1 MNLIDSFIEGLE
13 EDTDKVD
20 LKDILSSKD
29 DLNLWEKHVDI
40 FDSID
45 IDDVLGS
52 LKKISA
58 KYKLSHKEEITML
71 AYVKFLEIMVMKA
84 AMVRGLEMDMMEENT
99 TKPKEPEGN
108 MYFLIERKGTEKI
121 YRRQKQQ

>member
-1 MNLIDSFIEGLE
+1 MNLIDTFIEGLE
-13 EDTDKVD
+13 EDTDKID
-20 LKDILSSKD
+20 LKDILSKEG
-29 DLNLWEKHVDI
+29 DLFLWEKFVDI

-58 KYKLSHKEEITML
+58 KYKLSHNEEITML

-84 AMVRGLEMDMMEENT
+84 AMVRGMEMEGMEEENT
-99 TKPKEPEGN
+99 TKPEEPEGN
-108 MYFLIERKGTEKI
+108 MYG
-121 YRRQKQQ
+121 

>member
-1 MNLIDSFIEGLE
+1 MNLIDTFIEGLE
-13 EDTDKVD
+13 EDTDIVD
-20 LKDILSSKD
+20 LKDILVKD
-29 DLNLWEKHVDI
+29 DLNLWEKYVDI

-58 KYKLSHKEEITML
+58 KYKLSHNEEITML

-84 AMVRGLEMDMMEENT
+84 SMVRGMDMEHKEEDT

-108 MYFLIERKGTEKI
+108 MYG
-121 YRRQKQQ
+121 

>member
-1 MNLIDSFIEGLE
+1 MNLIDTFIEGLE
-13 EDTDKVD
+13 EDTDKID
-20 LKDILSSKD
+20 LKDILSEEG
-29 DLNLWEKHVDI
+29 DLFLWEKFVDI

-52 LKKISA
+52 LKKVSA
-58 KYKLSHKEEITML
+58 KYKLSHDEEITML

-84 AMVRGLEMDMMEENT
+84 AMVRGMEMEGMEEENT

-108 MYFLIERKGTEKI
+108 MYG
-121 YRRQKQQ
+121 

>member
-1 MNLIDSFIEGLE
+1 MNLIDTFIEGLE
-13 EDTDKVD
+13 EDTDIVD
-20 LKDILSSKD
+20 LKDILVKD
-29 DLNLWEKHVDI
+29 DLNLWEKYVDI

-58 KYKLSHKEEITML
+58 KYKLSHNEEITML

-84 AMVRGLEMDMMEENT
+84 SMVRGMEMESMEEENT

-108 MYFLIERKGTEKI
+108 MYG
-121 YRRQKQQ
+121 

>member
-1 MNLIDSFIEGLE
+1 MNLIDTFIEGLE
-13 EDTDKVD
+13 EETDKID
-20 LKDILSSKD
+20 LKDILKKD
-29 DLNLWEKHVDI
+29 DIYLWEKYVDI

-58 KYKLSHKEEITML
+58 KYKLSHNEEITML

-84 AMVRGLEMDMMEENT
+84 AMVRGLEMEGMEEENT

-108 MYFLIERKGTEKI
+108 MYG
-121 YRRQKQQ
+121 

>member
-1 MNLIDSFIEGLE
+1 MNLIDTFIEGLE
-13 EDTDKVD
+13 EDTDKID
-20 LKDILSSKD
+20 LKNILKKEDIY
-29 DLNLWEKHVDI
+29 LWEKYVDI

-58 KYKLSHKEEITML
+58 KYKLSHNEEITML

-84 AMVRGLEMDMMEENT
+84 AMVRGMEMEGMEEET
-99 TKPKEPEGN
+99 PTPKEPEGN
-108 MYFLIERKGTEKI
+108 MYG
-121 YRRQKQQ
+121 

>member
-1 MNLIDSFIEGLE
+1 MNLIDSFIDSLE
-13 EDTDKVD
+13 EDTDSVD

-45 IDDVLGS
+45 IDDVIGS

-58 KYKLSHKEEITML
+58 KYKLSHDEEITML

-84 AMVRGLEMDMMEENT
+84 AMVRGLEMEHMEEP
-99 TKPKEPEGN
+99 TKPEEPEGN
-108 MYFLIERKGTEKI
+108 MYG
-121 YRRQKQQ
+121 

>member
-1 MNLIDSFIEGLE
+1 MNLIDTVIEGLE
-13 EDTDKVD
+13 EDTDKID
-20 LKDILSSKD
+20 LKDILKKD
-29 DLNLWEKHVDI
+29 DIYLWEKYVDI

-84 AMVRGLEMDMMEENT
+84 SMVRGMEMEGMEEENT

-108 MYFLIERKGTEKI
+108 MYG
-121 YRRQKQQ
+121 

>member
-1 MNLIDSFIEGLE
+1 MNLIDTFIEGLE
-13 EDTDKVD
+13 EDTDKID
-20 LKDILSSKD
+20 LKDILKKED
-29 DLNLWEKHVDI
+29 IYLWEKYVDI

-84 AMVRGLEMDMMEENT
+84 AMVRGMEMESMEEENT

-108 MYFLIERKGTEKI
+108 MYG
-121 YRRQKQQ
+121 

>member
-1 MNLIDSFIEGLE
+1 MNLIDTFIDSLE
-13 EDTDKVD
+13 EDTDCVD
-20 LKDILSSKD
+20 LKDILSNKD

-45 IDDVLGS
+45 IDDVIGS

-71 AYVKFLEIMVMKA
+71 AYVKFLEIMVTKA
-84 AMVRGLEMDMMEENT
+84 SMFHHLEERMEMEEQIHD
-99 TKPKEPEGN
+99 EPEGN
-108 MYFLIERKGTEKI
+108 MYG
-121 YRRQKQQ
+121 

>member
-1 MNLIDSFIEGLE
+1 MNLIDTFIDSLE

-20 LKDILSSKD
+20 LKDILSKKE
-29 DLNLWEKHVDI
+29 DLYLWEKYVDI

-84 AMVRGLEMDMMEENT
+84 AMVRGMDMEGMEEENT

-108 MYFLIERKGTEKI
+108 MYG
-121 YRRQKQQ
+121 

>member
-1 MNLIDSFIEGLE
+1 MNLIDTFIDSLE
-13 EDTDKVD
+13 EDTDSVD
-20 LKDILSSKD
+20 LKDILVKD
-29 DLNLWEKHVDI
+29 DLNLWEKYVDI

-84 AMVRGLEMDMMEENT
+84 AMVRGLEMEGMKEENT

-108 MYFLIERKGTEKI
+108 MYG
-121 YRRQKQQ
+121 

>member
-1 MNLIDSFIEGLE
+1 MNLIDTFIDSLE
-13 EDTDKVD
+13 EDTDSVD

-45 IDDVLGS
+45 IDDVIGS

-58 KYKLSHKEEITML
+58 KYKLSHREEITML
-71 AYVKFLEIMVMKA
+71 AYVKFLEIMVMKS
-84 AMVRGLEMDMMEENT
+84 AMVRGMEMDGMEEEPP
-99 TKPKEPEGN
+99 KPEPEGN
-108 MYFLIERKGTEKI
+108 MYG
-121 YRRQKQQ
+121 

>member
-1 MNLIDSFIEGLE
+1 MNLIDTFIEGLE
-13 EDTDKVD
+13 EDTDKID
-20 LKDILSSKD
+20 LKDILKKED
-29 DLNLWEKHVDI
+29 IYLWEKYVDI

-58 KYKLSHKEEITML
+58 KYKLSHDEEITML

-84 AMVRGLEMDMMEENT
+84 AMVRGMEMEGMEEEP

-108 MYFLIERKGTEKI
+108 MYG
-121 YRRQKQQ
+121 

>member
-1 MNLIDSFIEGLE
+1 MNLIDSFIDSLE
-13 EDTDKVD
+13 EDTDSVD

-45 IDDVLGS
+45 IDDVIGS

-84 AMVRGLEMDMMEENT
+84 AMVRGMEMEGMEEEPP
-99 TKPKEPEGN
+99 KPEPEGN
-108 MYFLIERKGTEKI
+108 MYG
-121 YRRQKQQ
+121 

>member
-1 MNLIDSFIEGLE
+1 MNLIDTFIEGLE
-13 EDTDKVD
+13 EDTDKID
-20 LKDILSSKD
+20 LKDILKKED
-29 DLNLWEKHVDI
+29 IYLWEKYVDI

-58 KYKLSHKEEITML
+58 KYKLSHDEEITML

-84 AMVRGLEMDMMEENT
+84 AMVRGMDMERMEEEP
-99 TKPKEPEGN
+99 TKPQEPEGN
-108 MYFLIERKGTEKI
+108 MYG
-121 YRRQKQQ
+121 

>member
-1 MNLIDSFIEGLE
+1 MNLIDTFIEGLE

-58 KYKLSHKEEITML
+58 KYKLSHNDEITML
-71 AYVKFLEIMVMKA
+71 AYVKFLEIMVTKA
-84 AMVRGLEMDMMEENT
+84 AMVRGMEMENT
-99 TKPKEPEGN
+99 KKDEPNPMLYG
-108 MYFLIERKGTEKI
+108 
-121 YRRQKQQ
+121 

>member
-1 MNLIDSFIEGLE
+1 MNLIDTFIDSLE
-13 EDTDKVD
+13 EDTDSVD

-40 FDSID
+40 FTSID
-45 IDDVLGS
+45 IDDVIGS
-52 LKKISA
+52 LKNIST

-84 AMVRGLEMDMMEENT
+84 SMVRHMESEMEMEEQI
-99 TKPKEPEGN
+99 PDEPEGN
-108 MYFLIERKGTEKI
+108 MYG
-121 YRRQKQQ
+121 

>member
-1 MNLIDSFIEGLE
+1 MNLIDTFIEGLE
-13 EDTDKVD
+13 EETDKID
-20 LKDILSSKD
+20 LKDILKKD
-29 DLNLWEKHVDI
+29 DIYLWEKYVDI

-84 AMVRGLEMDMMEENT
+84 AMVRGIEMEGMEEENT

-108 MYFLIERKGTEKI
+108 MYG
-121 YRRQKQQ
+121 

>member
-1 MNLIDSFIEGLE
+1 MNLIDTFIEGLE
-13 EDTDKVD
+13 EDTDKID
-20 LKDILSSKD
+20 LKDILSKEG
-29 DLNLWEKHVDI
+29 DLFLWEKFVDI

-84 AMVRGLEMDMMEENT
+84 AMVRGLEMEGMEEEP

-108 MYFLIERKGTEKI
+108 MYG
-121 YRRQKQQ
+121 

>member
-1 MNLIDSFIEGLE
+1 MNLIDTFIEGLE
-13 EDTDKVD
+13 EDTDKID
-20 LKDILSSKD
+20 LKDILSKEG
-29 DLNLWEKHVDI
+29 DLFLWEKFVDI

-58 KYKLSHKEEITML
+58 KYKLSHNEEITML

-84 AMVRGLEMDMMEENT
+84 AMVRGLEMEGMEEEPT
-99 TKPKEPEGN
+99 QPKEPEGN
-108 MYFLIERKGTEKI
+108 MYG
-121 YRRQKQQ
+121 

>member
-1 MNLIDSFIEGLE
+1 MNLIDTFIEGLE
-13 EDTDKVD
+13 EETDKID
-20 LKDILSSKD
+20 LKDILKKD
-29 DLNLWEKHVDI
+29 DIYLWEKYVDI

-84 AMVRGLEMDMMEENT
+84 AMVRGLEMEGMEEEPT
-99 TKPKEPEGN
+99 QPKEPEGN
-108 MYFLIERKGTEKI
+108 MYG
-121 YRRQKQQ
+121 

>member
-1 MNLIDSFIEGLE
+1 MNLIDTFIDSLE

-20 LKDILSSKD
+20 LKDILSKKE
-29 DLNLWEKHVDI
+29 DLYLWEKYVDI

-58 KYKLSHKEEITML
+58 KYKLSSKEEITIM

-84 AMVRGLEMDMMEENT
+84 AMVRGMEMEGMEEET
-99 TKPKEPEGN
+99 PKPKEPEGN
-108 MYFLIERKGTEKI
+108 MYG
-121 YRRQKQQ
+121 

>member
-1 MNLIDSFIEGLE
+1 MNLIDTFIEGLE
-13 EDTDKVD
+13 EDTDKID
-20 LKDILSSKD
+20 LKDILKKED
-29 DLNLWEKHVDI
+29 IYLWEKYVDI

-84 AMVRGLEMDMMEENT
+84 AMVRGMETEGMEEEP

-108 MYFLIERKGTEKI
+108 MYG
-121 YRRQKQQ
+121 

>member
-1 MNLIDSFIEGLE
+1 MNLIDTFIEGLE
-13 EDTDKVD
+13 EDTDRID
-20 LKDILSSKD
+20 LKDILKKD
-29 DLNLWEKHVDI
+29 DIYLWEKYVDI

-58 KYKLSHKEEITML
+58 KYKLSHDEEITML

-84 AMVRGLEMDMMEENT
+84 SMVRGLEMERMEEENT

-108 MYFLIERKGTEKI
+108 MYG
-121 YRRQKQQ
+121 

>member
-1 MNLIDSFIEGLE
+1 MNLIDTFIEGLE
-13 EDTDKVD
+13 EETDKID
-20 LKDILSSKD
+20 LKDILKKD
-29 DLNLWEKHVDI
+29 DIYLWEKYVDI

-84 AMVRGLEMDMMEENT
+84 AMVRGMEMEGMEEEPT
-99 TKPKEPEGN
+99 QPKEPEGN
-108 MYFLIERKGTEKI
+108 MYG
-121 YRRQKQQ
+121 

>member
-1 MNLIDSFIEGLE
+1 MNLIDTFIEGLE
-13 EDTDKVD
+13 EDTDKID
-20 LKDILSSKD
+20 LKDILKKD
-29 DLNLWEKHVDI
+29 DIYLWEKYVDI

-58 KYKLSHKEEITML
+58 KYKLSHNEEITML

-84 AMVRGLEMDMMEENT
+84 AMVRGLEMEGMEEEP

-108 MYFLIERKGTEKI
+108 MYG
-121 YRRQKQQ
+121 